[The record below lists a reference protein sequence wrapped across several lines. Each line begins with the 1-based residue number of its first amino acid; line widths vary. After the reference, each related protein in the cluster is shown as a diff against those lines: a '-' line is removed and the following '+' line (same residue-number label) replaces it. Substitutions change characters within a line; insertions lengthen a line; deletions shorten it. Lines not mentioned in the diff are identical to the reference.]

1 MSRDTGDNLDRN
13 QSGNLPMANVM
24 DAYLSRRSVMRGS
37 SDRDTL
43 PSPRTRTC
51 SPPVSVLVQPCRRL
65 RRPPSITTR
74 LPSTRTVGAGS
85 RPAGEI
91 ET

>member
-37 SDRDTL
+37 L
-43 PSPRTRTC
+43 G
-51 SPPVSVLVQPCRRL
+51 VG
-65 RRPPSITTR
+65 IT
-74 LPSTRTVGAGS
+74 V
-85 RPAGEI
+85 
-91 ET
+91 